1 MEGQSCRKI
10 MKTKEFF
17 NEASKMEK
25 SYQDLIRRRKS
36 PYPPVGTFPLKRKG
50 RSKNHSSYHTKSTM
64 LFPPCYP
71 AWEMM
76 EGENV
81 KASAKTFTSPLP
93 KAAHPFRPFVGTCA
107 AAIKALTNL
116 SDIRSKPWVF
126 VTFGPS
132 QK

>member
-1 MEGQSCRKI
+1 LVSEPPIRDLATLLDQHFKI
-10 MKTKEFF
+10 
-17 NEASKMEK
+17 
-25 SYQDLIRRRKS
+25 Y
-36 PYPPVGTFPLKRKG
+36 
-50 RSKNHSSYHTKSTM
+50 TM

-81 KASAKTFTSPLP
+81 KAYAKTFTSPLP
-93 KAAHPFRPFVGTCA
+93 KAAHPFLPFVGTCA
-107 AAIKALTNL
+107 AALKALTNL
-116 SDIRSKPWVF
+116 FDIRSKPWVF